1 VLRICNLVNAWR
13 PLRLCESHR
22 LSDSL
27 NPNSTENFKNV
38 WLVLVPVGG
47 ELLWILEIQAKFW
60 DEASVDTEFVSVVI
74 PTFDRCSMVGDAV
87 ESVLR
92 QSHGRYELIVV
103 DDGSQDGTVER
114 LECYGSRITVLS
126 QPHRGVAATR
136 NSGVR
141 WSGGRYLAFL
151 DSDDLWY
158 PSKLE
163 IQVAFMERNPGVQI
177 CQTEEIWV
185 RNGVRVNPKKRH
197 HKPSGD
203 IFRAS
208 LDLCLVSPSAVMM
221 TRELFIRLGGFDETF
236 DVCEDYDL
244 WLRIAVDTAIP
255 LIPEPL
261 VVKRGGHGDQL
272 SHSTWGLDRFRI
284 LALEKLLRSGLRG
297 EKRRWALEALAGK
310 VAILAQG
317 ARKRGRESEALAY
330 EQVFARFGE
339 ESLSAERD
347 GVSC

>member
-1 VLRICNLVNAWR
+1 M
-13 PLRLCESHR
+13 
-22 LSDSL
+22 
-27 NPNSTENFKNV
+27 
-38 WLVLVPVGG
+38 
-47 ELLWILEIQAKFW
+47 
-60 DEASVDTEFVSVVI
+60 DTDLVSVII
-74 PTFDRCSMVGDAV
+74 PTFDRRSMVGDAV
-87 ESVLR
+87 ESVLK
-92 QSHGRYELIVV
+92 QSHSRYELIVV

-114 LECYGSRITVLS
+114 LQRYGSRITVLS
-126 QPHRGVAATR
+126 QPHRGVAAAR
-136 NSGVR
+136 NSGAR

-151 DSDDLWY
+151 DSDDLWH
-158 PSKLE
+158 PNKLE
-163 IQVAFMERNPGVQI
+163 TQISVMNRNPSVQI

-221 TRELFIRLGGFDETF
+221 TRELFMRLGGFDETF

-244 WLRIAVDTAIP
+244 WLRIAVDTP
-255 LIPEPL
+255 VLLIPEPL

-272 SHSTWGLDRFRI
+272 SRSTWGLDRFRI
-284 LALEKLLRSGLRG
+284 LALEKLLRSGLGG
-297 EKRRWALEALAGK
+297 EKRRWAMEVLAGK

-317 ARKRGRESEALAY
+317 ARKRGRGSEALVY
-330 EQVFARFGE
+330 EQVFVGLGGG
-339 ESLSAERD
+339 SLSTESD

>member
-1 VLRICNLVNAWR
+1 M
-13 PLRLCESHR
+13 
-22 LSDSL
+22 
-27 NPNSTENFKNV
+27 
-38 WLVLVPVGG
+38 
-47 ELLWILEIQAKFW
+47 
-60 DEASVDTEFVSVVI
+60 DTDLVSVII
-74 PTFDRCSMVGDAV
+74 PTFDRRSMVVDAV
-87 ESVLR
+87 ESVLK
-92 QSHGRYELIVV
+92 QSHSRYELIVV
-103 DDGSQDGTVER
+103 DDGSQDGTVKR
-114 LECYGSRITVLS
+114 LQRYGSRITVLS
-126 QPHRGVAATR
+126 QPNRGVAAAR

-151 DSDDLWY
+151 DSDDLWH
-158 PSKLE
+158 PGKLE
-163 IQVAFMERNPGVQI
+163 TQIAFMERNPGVQI

-221 TRELFIRLGGFDETF
+221 TRELFMRLGGFDETF

-272 SHSTWGLDRFRI
+272 SRSTWGLDRFRI
-284 LALEKLLRSGLRG
+284 LALEKLLRSGLQG

-310 VAILAQG
+310 VAIFAQG

-330 EQVFARFGE
+330 EQVFVRLGGG
-339 ESLSAERD
+339 SLSTERD